1 MKVGAKET
9 QKEEFGSKR
18 ISPKT
23 KISYPE
29 KPLHTKYQ
37 VEHFERRFQFY
48 KSKNLSKAL
57 IYIALLYCKAF

>member
-1 MKVGAKET
+1 MKVGAT

-29 KPLHTKYQ
+29 KPFDTK
-37 VEHFERRFQFY
+37 FQE
-48 KSKNLSKAL
+48 KHSGS
-57 IYIALLYCKAF
+57 

>member
-1 MKVGAKET
+1 MKVGAT

-29 KPLHTKYQ
+29 KP
-37 VEHFERRFQFY
+37 FQEN
-48 KSKNLSKAL
+48 SKKNILEVDLNFTRAR
-57 IYIALLYCKAF
+57 I